1 MLKFVKHFFCKMK
14 VYLLHFTGGFFMSK
28 KQLFNKKESFSI
40 RKYSFG
46 AASIL
51 VGSLLFLGGGH
62 ASAAETTEA
71 ATHDTTSIEQTQS
84 KQEPTSTQEAT
95 NTQESTPTQ
104 ETSTTQ
110 EPTSTENT
118 SNTQK
123 TTSTQEVKSTE
134 ETPSSQET
142 KSTQEIASTQE
153 GQSNTT
159 QTQEQPTKETATQTT
174 ETPSTETVNTKEEP
188 STEQTSSTQDTTAP
202 KIHTKEAATT
212 ETSKTPT
219 TQESTKTPQSET
231 SKAETSQQQTSST
244 DAKKHSTQPSTPSE
258 STDTKKETTQ
268 PATKEATTQEQ
279 PSIQESQST
288 SHKSVIQDAKE
299 DNVTPT
305 QDNVSTHSN
314 QMSVQPSPK
323 TETTSSVAPTS
334 ESKVTL
340 QDVPKTEFKNLTSNE
355 KRVLYQAL
363 QQDANTQNQ
372 QPKAILSTTP
382 EWTSA
387 QRTKNASRTGQDQLN
402 VTHTGRYTSGADFG
416 KGGTEIVKYNPTN
429 GDAYSING
437 DKKALDIIDAAHPN
451 KDGTINLKKR
461 IYLQDNGIEAGD
473 VTSVTVHPG
482 GDYFAVSAPAVDKTQ
497 PGTVA
502 FYDKDGNYLNHV
514 KVGSLPDMVTFS
526 KDGKYLLVA
535 NEGEPNDDYTVNP
548 EGSVSVIDVTGGPS
562 HLSSKNIRTAS
573 FTKEHQKGLRA
584 LGPNAENVYLNIEPE
599 YIAVDNQ
606 SKYAYVTLQEVS
618 AIAKIDIA
626 NASIVDVKALP
637 YKDHSLAQNSM
648 DTSDKDGKTELRRVP
663 VLGLLQPDG
672 IETYEYN
679 GETYL
684 VIANEGDS
692 QDYKG
697 YSEETRVKKIKDDI
711 QLDAKYY
718 QGYTQEELDNM
729 VKNGLF
735 DDDQLGRLKVT
746 TDQPFKDKNGKY
758 HALVS
763 YGGRSFSILR
773 ASDLEMIYDSGN
785 DIEKRILELLP
796 ERFNADYKD
805 YNDIE
810 VDGRSDDKGPEVEN
824 VVVGKVSSH
833 SYAFVGLERVGGIM
847 IYDVTN
853 PNEPYFVKY
862 LYDPDNK
869 DISPEGVT
877 FESAEESPNGKPLL
891 IASFEV
897 SGTTS
902 TWELDDLLGEK
913 ENQASDDDASKGED
927 QTLGEDTTS
936 DDTSKGEGQTP
947 GENTAENDMSK
958 GENQTSSDN
967 MLSTATSKT
976 DENHA
981 TGDISSK
988 DNHDTKDMT
997 HTVKDESHQS
1007 ETTTKDNEPS
1017 YKTTHHKDNMN
1028 QGVHSN
1034 RPHVVDNIQSI
1045 HSHDMKHEP
1054 TKNVDKHE
1062 MKGEYIPH
1070 HMNNDQHE
1078 MNYEHKETMAMP
1090 GHTVGTMNVST
1101 PATNSMNHVEH
1112 KDDKHLQQLPQ
1123 TGQQGTTTTLW
1134 SVLIGGLGLAFL
1146 RKRKTTKSE
1155 K

>member
-1 MLKFVKHFFCKMK
+1 MK
-14 VYLLHFTGGFFMSK
+14 VSIFHFTGGFCMSN

-51 VGSLLFLGGGH
+51 VGSLLFLSGH

-71 ATHDTTSIEQTQS
+71 TTHETTSIEHIQS
-84 KQEPTSTQEAT
+84 KQESTSTQEGS
-95 NTQESTPTQ
+95 NTKEI
-104 ETSTTQ
+104 STTQ
-110 EPTSTENT
+110 EPFTTETT
-118 SNTQK
+118 SNTQG
-123 TTSTQEVKSTE
+123 TPSTE

-142 KSTQEIASTQE
+142 ISIEETPSSKES
-153 GQSNTT
+153 QSNTT
-159 QTQEQPTKETATQTT
+159 TI
-174 ETPSTETVNTKEEP
+174 KEEP
-188 STEQTSSTQDTTAP
+188 STEQTSSTKD
-202 KIHTKEAATT
+202 IHIKETATT
-212 ETSKTPT
+212 ETSKAPA
-219 TQESTKTPQSET
+219 TQQSIKTQL
-231 SKAETSQQQTSST
+231 ETSQQQASST
-244 DAKKHSTQPSTPSE
+244 DIKEQSSTPSK
-258 STDTKKETTQ
+258 STNTKKETI
-268 PATKEATTQEQ
+268 PSSTKETSTQEQ
-279 PSIQESQST
+279 LSTQESKAT
-288 SHKSVIQDAKE
+288 SHKPVVQDAKE
-299 DNVTPT
+299 DNVTPVH
-305 QDNVSTHSN
+305 DNISTYSN
-314 QMSVQPSPK
+314 QISAQLVPK
-323 TETTSSVAPTS
+323 ADTTSTVASTS
-334 ESKVTL
+334 ESKVNI

-355 KRVLYQAL
+355 KEVLYQAL
-363 QQDANTQNQ
+363 QQDANTQKQ
-372 QPKAILSTTP
+372 QPKAFLSTTP
-382 EWTSA
+382 MWTSA

-416 KGGTEIVKYNPTN
+416 NGGTEIVKYNPTT

-437 DKKALDIIDAAHPN
+437 DKEALDIIDAAHPN
-451 KDGTINLKKR
+451 ADGTINLKKR

-473 VTSVTVHPG
+473 VTSVAVHPS
-482 GDYFAVSAPAVDKTQ
+482 GDYFAVSAPAIDKIQ

-502 FYDKDGNYLNHV
+502 FYDKNGAYLNHMT
-514 KVGSLPDMVTFS
+514 VGSLPDMVTFS
-526 KDGKYLLVA
+526 KDGKYVLVA

-548 EGSVSVIDVTGGPS
+548 EGSVSIIDVANGPS
-562 HLSSKNIRTAS
+562 HLNAQDIRTVS

-584 LGPNAENVYLNIEPE
+584 LGPNAEDAYLNIEPE

-637 YKDHSLAQNSM
+637 YKDHSFVQNSM

-711 QLDAKYY
+711 QLDATYY

-735 DDDQLGRLKVT
+735 NDDQLGRLKVT
-746 TDQPFKDKNGKY
+746 TDQPFKDENGTY

-773 ASDLEMIYDSGN
+773 GSDLEMIYDSGN
-785 DIEKRILELLP
+785 DIEQRILELLP

-824 VVVGKVSSH
+824 VVIGQVGHH

-847 IYDVTN
+847 IYDITD
-853 PNEPYFVKY
+853 PYEPYFVKY

-869 DISPEGVT
+869 DISPEGIT
-877 FESAEESPNGKPLL
+877 FERAEESPNGKPLL

-902 TWELDDLLGEK
+902 TWELDDLLSENEDEIPSDDIPDDNTSK
-913 ENQASDDDASKGED
+913 ENV
-927 QTLGEDTTS
+927 
-936 DDTSKGEGQTP
+936 DTSKI
-947 GENTAENDMSK
+947 
-958 GENQTSSDN
+958 
-967 MLSTATSKT
+967 

-981 TGDISSK
+981 SDVDGNQITGDTSSK
-988 DNHDTKDMT
+988 DNGKTEDMAFP
-997 HTVKDESHQS
+997 VKDETNQS
-1007 ETTTKDNEPS
+1007 DTITKDNAHS
-1017 YKTTHHKDNMN
+1017 QKLTHHSDDMN
-1028 QGVHSN
+1028 
-1034 RPHVVDNIQSI
+1034 QSI
-1045 HSHDMKHEP
+1045 HSSHPHVEDNTQPVHHHDMKHES
-1054 TKNVDKHE
+1054 TQSEVTHE
-1062 MKGEYIPH
+1062 MKCDYVKR
-1070 HMNNDQHE
+1070 HMNNAKHTHYQHE
-1078 MNYEHKETMAMP
+1078 LHHEHTQPMTMT
-1090 GHTVGTMNVST
+1090 GHTVDAINNST
-1101 PATNSMNHVEH
+1101 SAMHSMKHATH
-1112 KDDKHLQQLPQ
+1112 KDNKHVQHLPQ
-1123 TGQQGTTTTLW
+1123 TGQHDTTTTLW
-1134 SVLIGGLGLAFL
+1134 SVLAGGLGLAFL
-1146 RKRKTTKSE
+1146 RKRKTSKITK
-1155 K
+1155 